1 MGPPVCDELVA
12 LVEHLFTE
20 EEAGVVRHL
29 GLFSGRTAAEL
40 ARAEHR
46 PLDQIEPILD
56 RLSQQ
61 KRIIAR
67 SGGKKVSGT
76 FCRNGPEGASHK
88 QVPVPFFPP
97 GGDYRYR
104 LLPIV
109 PGIFEMMLISHTP
122 ESLTDWHRRFIEL
135 FEALY
140 ETGYSLDYKDHP
152 APAVRYLPVGKTI
165 DAHPMALPSD
175 KLEVVF
181 DQFEVFGIGQC
192 QCRMAMQVIGQ
203 GCGKP
208 LGNCTVMGQWAEQ
221 GIAEGVLRQ
230 VSKKE
235 ALEIKRE
242 AESHGMVNWM
252 MNVRSTRGQCS
263 CSCCGCCCHAMRG
276 VNEFNAP
283 GFIAPPHFLPRLDA
297 SKCTY
302 CGKCAQ
308 GCPMGAI
315 VVDTQQKTQR
325 HLGERC
331 IGCGL
336 CVLACDR
343 QHAAGDGAGARLQAP
358 LSQLVLADCALRPRH
373 VDDELEAL
381 AAATLSHPSC
391 ATACLQA
398 VAHDCDLPE
407 AFAIVPHAAGSAP
420 RRDGRRGRRTSR
432 QTGRGPSAARGRGR
446 SACPSCRDPTIS
458 RSRSL
463 RTRRG

>member
-1 MGPPVCDELVA
+1 M
-12 LVEHLFTE
+12 
-20 EEAGVVRHL
+20 
-29 GLFSGRTAAEL
+29 
-40 ARAEHR
+40 
-46 PLDQIEPILD
+46 
-56 RLSQQ
+56 
-61 KRIIAR
+61 
-67 SGGKKVSGT
+67 SGT
-76 FCRNGPEGASHK
+76 FSGNGPEGASQK
-88 QVPVPFFPP
+88 RFLTPFSREA
-97 GGDYRYR
+97 DYRYR

-109 PGIFEMMLISHTP
+109 PGIFEMMLIGHTP

-135 FEALY
+135 FETLY

-152 APAVRYLPVGKTI
+152 VPAVRYLPVGKTI

-208 LGNCTVMGQWAEQ
+208 LGNCTVMGQWAEH

-315 VVDTQQKTQR
+315 VVDTQREDAAASRRALHRLRTVR
-325 HLGERC
+325 LGVRPA
-331 IGCGL
+331 
-336 CVLACDR
+336 AC
-343 QHAAGDGAGARLQAP
+343 AGDGAGARLQAA
-358 LSQLVLADCALRPRH
+358 LSQLVLADCALCPRH

-381 AAATLSHPSC
+381 AAATLNSLASIL
-391 ATACLQA
+391 ARKLSLA
-398 VAHDCDLPE
+398 VAVVLPPPE
-407 AFAIVPHAAGSAP
+407 VPQFGRGSTTATPASWFSWPTGIVQGYFRLRAFAIAAHAAGSAP

-432 QTGRGPSAARGRGR
+432 RTGRGPSAARGRGR
-446 SACPSCRDPTIS
+446 SACPLCRDPTIS